1 MRTNAPELGADLLV
15 DFLNTLDVEDDVDQ
29 LADDEGHRRWA
40 SEHGLEPGDRATTQ
54 QARDALRAIVDGDA
68 SPAGLPALTLPV
80 DAAPGAVGLSPRT
93 AADAAVASA
102 LVLSIQGKLGRVRL
116 CGGEDCRW
124 AFYDASRNGSRQW
137 CSMEVCGNRQKARTY
152 RSKERDGA

>member
-1 MRTNAPELGADLLV
+1 MRTNEPELGAELLV
-15 DFLNTLDVEDDVDQ
+15 SFLNTLDVEDAVDQ
-29 LADDEGHRRWA
+29 LADDEGHHRWA
-40 SEHGLEPGDRATTQ
+40 AEHGLEPGDRATTQ
-54 QARDALRAIVDGDA
+54 QARDALRAIVDGSDA
-68 SPAGLPALTLPV
+68 QLPALRLAV
-80 DAAPGAVGLSPRT
+80 DAAPGTVGLSPRT

-102 LVLSIQGKLGRVRL
+102 VVLSVQGKLGRVKL

-152 RSKERDGA
+152 RAKEKDAG